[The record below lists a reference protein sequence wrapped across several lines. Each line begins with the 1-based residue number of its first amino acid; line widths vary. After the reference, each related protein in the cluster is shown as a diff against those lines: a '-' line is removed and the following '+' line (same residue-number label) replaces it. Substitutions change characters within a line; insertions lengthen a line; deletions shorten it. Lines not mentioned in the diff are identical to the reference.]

1 MLGRISTAAHKSYV
15 EIPGISAKEW
25 ERETNW
31 FASSLLLTA
40 NQKHKILRELIG
52 KDILMVEEDADI
64 FMEYFR
70 NQKNFLKFIGY

>member
-1 MLGRISTAAHKSYV
+1 MCGICDRNFGKRMGAGNELVRKQFTFDSYQ
-15 EIPGISAKEW
+15 I
-25 ERETNW
+25 
-31 FASSLLLTA
+31 
-40 NQKHKILRELIG
+40 HKILRELIG